1 MIADAVCVNAA
12 RRPCGSG
19 PIAFSINIR
28 RTPPRAADAVHG
40 VTAIG
45 PSLVRLGR
53 VDHHGRIGLE
63 GEHLPVGEI
72 QKKRVA
78 SLGCVFR

>member
-1 MIADAVCVNAA
+1 MIADAAYVNAA
-12 RRPCGSG
+12 RRPCGAG

-28 RTPPRAADAVHG
+28 RTPPRMRSTAF
-40 VTAIG
+40 TAIG
-45 PSLVRLGR
+45 PSLVGLGR
-53 VDHHGRIGLE
+53 VDRHGRIGLE
-63 GEHLPVGEI
+63 DEHLPVGEI